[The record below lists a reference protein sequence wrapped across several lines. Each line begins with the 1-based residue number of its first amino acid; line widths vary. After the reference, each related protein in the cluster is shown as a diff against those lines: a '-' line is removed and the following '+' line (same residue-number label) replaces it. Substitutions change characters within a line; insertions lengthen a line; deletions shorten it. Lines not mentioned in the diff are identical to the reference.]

1 MATIGNDTEQYS
13 DTYGY
18 FRVIT
23 FLIIQTLRFQF
34 WDLNR
39 SITFYN
45 NLTNDYT

>member
-23 FLIIQTLRFQF
+23 
-34 WDLNR
+34 NNSNPKV
-39 SITFYN
+39 SILGFKQV
-45 NLTNDYT
+45 DYILQ